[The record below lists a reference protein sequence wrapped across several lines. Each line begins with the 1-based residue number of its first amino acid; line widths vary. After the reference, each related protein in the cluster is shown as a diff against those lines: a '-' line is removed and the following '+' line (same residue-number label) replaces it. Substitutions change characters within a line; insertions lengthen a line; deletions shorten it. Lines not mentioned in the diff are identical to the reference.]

1 MLYEE
6 QKTHWRSCCCLK
18 PCVITLIY
26 LVCIAFCDKK
36 TESYTYYGTNLDS
49 RDHLNY
55 NTNQGTSKMTAR
67 AAQLAGLMALRLTYT
82 QVLEVDMNHFRSVVG
97 KAVRP
102 VYKRVLN
109 LTQVGPRAS
118 RKKHQSAV
126 MH

>member
-1 MLYEE
+1 MAL
-6 QKTHWRSCCCLK
+6 CD
-18 PCVITLIY
+18 ITLIN
-26 LVCIAFCDKK
+26 LVCIVFRKKK

-97 KAVRP
+97 AAVGH
-102 VYKRVLN
+102 VYKHILR
-109 LTQVGPRAS
+109 LTQVGPSGITKETQKCGDALTS
-118 RKKHQSAV
+118 FAIL
-126 MH
+126 